1 VITLE
6 RVTRRFGEATVVDDV
21 SLEVPRGALC
31 VLIGPSGSGKST
43 TLRMINR
50 LVEPSAGRVLFDGRD
65 SADIPDLRLRIGYA
79 IQSVGL
85 FPHWTVARNIA
96 TVPALLGWP
105 RARREAR
112 VAELLALLDLD
123 PALGRRYPHQLS
135 GGQAQRV
142 GVARALAGE
151 PEALLMDEPFGALD
165 PVTRVGLQDELR
177 RIHRRTGTTIVLVT
191 HDMEE
196 ALRLGT
202 LIAVLRDGRLVQA
215 GAPADL
221 LREPADD
228 FVRNFVGGG
237 EAGLRLLGL
246 HTAQAH
252 ANPHVDA
259 EGDPV
264 AGSATL
270 REVLSLLVARHADA
284 VSVADDRGYIIG
296 AVRLHDIMHIAG
308 VGADAA

>member
-1 VITLE
+1 MIAIEHL
-6 RVTRRFGEATVVDDV
+6 TRRFGDATAVDDI
-21 SLEVPRGALC
+21 SLVIPRRALC
-31 VLIGPSGSGKST
+31 ALIGPSGSGKST

-50 LVEPSAGRVLFDGRD
+50 LIEPSAGRVMFDGRD
-65 SADIPDLRLRIGYA
+65 AATIPDLRLRIGYA

-105 RARREAR
+105 RARRDAR
-112 VAELLALLDLD
+112 VAELLALLELD
-123 PALGRRYPHQLS
+123 PALARRYPHQLS

-142 GVARALAGE
+142 GVARALAAE

-165 PVTRVGLQDELR
+165 PITRVGLQDELR
-177 RIHRRTGTTIVLVT
+177 RIHRRIGTTIVLVT

-196 ALRLGT
+196 ALRLAD
-202 LIAVLRDGRLVQA
+202 LIAVMRDGRILQA

-221 LREPADD
+221 LRAPVDD
-228 FVRNFVGGG
+228 FVRDFVGGG

-246 HTAQAH
+246 HAAGTL

-259 EGDPV
+259 DGDPV
-264 AGSATL
+264 PAAATL
-270 REVLSLLVARHADA
+270 REVLSALVARRADA
-284 VSVADDRGYIIG
+284 VHVADADGRIIG
-296 AVRLHDIMHIAG
+296 AIRLHDIMNLA
-308 VGADAA
+308 AQTDAS